1 MASYATWQD
10 VQARINRDLSESE
23 QAQVTT
29 LLGDAG
35 VIIDKFNVNADEDAK
50 NLVSCRMVIR
60 AINVDGDIPFGA
72 SQGSMS
78 ALGYSQSWTMSGGAT
93 VGELY
98 LSKLDKEVLG
108 IGNRIGS
115 YSPTQEL
122 VAGCSI

>member
-10 VQARINRDLSESE
+10 VQARTNRDLSESE

-108 IGNRIGS
+108 VGNRIGS

>member
-60 AINVDGDIPFGA
+60 AINVDGDIPLGA

-108 IGNRIGS
+108 VGNRIGS

>member
-98 LSKLDKEVLG
+98 LSKLDKEVLSV
-108 IGNRIGS
+108 GNRIGS

>member
-35 VIIDKFNVNADEDAK
+35 VIIDKFNINADEDAK

-108 IGNRIGS
+108 VGNRIGS

>member
-35 VIIDKFNVNADEDAK
+35 VIIDKFNINADEDAK

-108 IGNRIGS
+108 VGNRIG
-115 YSPTQEL
+115 
-122 VAGCSI
+122 

>member
-35 VIIDKFNVNADEDAK
+35 VIIDSFNKNADEDAK

-60 AINVDGDIPFGA
+60 AINVDGDIPLGA

-108 IGNRIGS
+108 VGNRIGS